1 MQLKV
6 KGYVA
11 SMLPHAARP
20 AAPANMRGWR
30 GVAGVCGMGLL
41 SVVCGAGAE
50 VDG

>member
-1 MQLKV
+1 MELKV

-20 AAPANMRGWR
+20 ALPTKARGER
-30 GVAGVCGMGLL
+30 GVAGVRVMGLL
-41 SVVCGAGAE
+41 PVVCGAGAE